1 MPARLTTE
9 KFIERARAVHGDVY
23 DYSKTVYRRSNE
35 KVCIICPK
43 HGEFWQ
49 VPTSHMKGIGCPKC
63 GCERA
68 HSEEANL
75 RRAASVQATIKERYG
90 VTNIINVPGARERY
104 QQSLQ
109 ASYGVDNPAKSD
121 EVKRKIRLT
130 NLERYGGTSPM
141 ASEEVREKIRR
152 TNMERYGYP
161 NALQNPEINAKA
173 EQRACETRVNR
184 YGEPYFTMTEEF
196 QARSDEYHEQAHQTR
211 LENSGYGPHPKI
223 EDRLYARLVETFG
236 EGDVERGY
244 RDEERYPYACDFHI
258 ASRDLFIEVNAGV
271 THGGQWFDQ
280 DSVACRAQLVRWH
293 EDTVKRAYVDTWCR
307 RDVEKRACAR
317 EHGLNYVTFWNSR
330 LHDADVWFAL
340 GCPDGRDWERRY
352 SWVPKRELSPWPARR
367 LAVGSTTVT
376 DVARSYQFDV
386 IYARELALWRE
397 DAPYKDTSMPLSV
410 ALLWN
415 RMRYANRMP
424 LEITD
429 HQILS
434 GFKIAGIVPS
444 YSRFDNTLMQMAIEC
459 YGITSVYDPC
469 AGWGERMLTCAALGI
484 PYVGVDV
491 NERLRDGY
499 ARMERDYGL
508 TDQRVVIADAATVD
522 LTGVAADAVI
532 TCPPYGD
539 TELYS
544 EHGAERYGEHQFAA
558 WWGRVVERTVSVLH
572 PRLICVQTNQR
583 YRDVFLRGL
592 TDAGYTLTDE
602 LVSEGMRRRI
612 AAYHRGGRAQRREFE
627 SMLVASRT

>member
-1 MPARLTTE
+1 MPKRLTTQQ
-9 KFIERARAVHGDVY
+9 FIERARSVHGDVY
-23 DYSKTVYRRSNE
+23 DYSQARYVRSNE
-35 KVCIICPK
+35 KVVIVCPH
-43 HGEFWQ
+43 HGPFSQ
-49 VPTSHMKGIGCPKC
+49 TPNSHLSGAGCPTC
-63 GCERA
+63 ARA
-68 HSEEANL
+68 RSHTPAANAKRAVNIRACL
-75 RRAASVQATIKERYG
+75 RKRYG
-90 VTNIINVPGARERY
+90 VDNILDVPGARTRQRETMLER
-104 QQSLQ
+104 
-109 ASYGVDNPAKSD
+109 YGVDNPAKNR
-121 EVKRKIRLT
+121 EIRDRISLT
-130 NLERYGGTSPM
+130 NLQRYGGPSPM
-141 ASEEVREKIRR
+141 ASESVRAK
-152 TNMERYGYP
+152 
-161 NALQNPEINAKA
+161 NAL
-173 EQRACETRVNR
+173 TRQQKQSVR
-184 YGEPYFTMTEEF
+184 TCLATE
-196 QARSDEYHEQAHQTR
+196 D
-211 LENSGYGPHPKI
+211 PMKV
-223 EDRLYARLVETFG
+223 LYARLVETFG

-293 EDTVKRAYVDTWCR
+293 EDAVRRAYVDTWCR

-317 EHGLNYVTFWNSR
+317 EHGLNYVMFWNSR

-352 SWVPKRELSPWPARR
+352 SWVPERELSPWPARR

-376 DVARSYQFDV
+376 DIARSYQFDI

-397 DAPYKDTSMPLSV
+397 DAPYKDTNMPLSV

-434 GFKIAGIVPS
+434 GFKIAGVVPS
-444 YSRFDNTLMQMAIEC
+444 YSRFDNTLMQMAIERH
-459 YGITSVYDPC
+459 GITSVYDPC
-469 AGWGERMLTCAALGI
+469 AGWGERMLTCAALGL

-508 TDQRVVIADAATVD
+508 TDQRVVIADAATVG
-522 LTGVAADAVI
+522 LTGVAADAVV

-558 WWGRVVERTVSVLH
+558 WWGRVVEHTACALY

-627 SMLVASRT
+627 SMLVASRS